1 MRDYW
6 VLGWINLC
14 HKRLRL
20 NVALATAR
28 SASEA
33 SKSPL
38 PLFAKEGKF
47 FSKLIVTGLFTFLIS
62 IEIKLSA
69 FKKR

>member
-1 MRDYW
+1 
-6 VLGWINLC
+6 
-14 HKRLRL
+14 L

-38 PLFAKEGKF
+38 TLVAQRGEFL
-47 FSKLIVTGLFTFLIS
+47 SKLIVTGSFTF
-62 IEIKLSA
+62 
-69 FKKR
+69 

>member
-1 MRDYW
+1 MMDYW

-38 PLFAKEGKF
+38 PLFAKEGGI
-47 FSKLIVTGLFTFLIS
+47 L
-62 IEIKLSA
+62 E
-69 FKKR
+69 

>member
-1 MRDYW
+1 M
-6 VLGWINLC
+6 
-14 HKRLRL
+14 

-38 PLFAKEGKF
+38 PLFAKEGNF
-47 FSKLIVTGLFTFLIS
+47 LSKLILAWAIYILIS
-62 IEIKLSA
+62 I
-69 FKKR
+69 

>member
-38 PLFAKEGKF
+38 PLFAKEGDF
-47 FSKLIVTGLFTFLIS
+47 LSKLTVAGYLYFRI
-62 IEIKLSA
+62 
-69 FKKR
+69 

>member
-1 MRDYW
+1 
-6 VLGWINLC
+6 
-14 HKRLRL
+14 L

-38 PLFAKEGKF
+38 TPLC
-47 FSKLIVTGLFTFLIS
+47 
-62 IEIKLSA
+62 
-69 FKKR
+69 